1 MPDELANPPVGTG
14 GQPRIAYQENVMSRR
29 WWITLYT
36 SATITLMAATAW
48 AQEEAAD
55 PGAEIE
61 ISVLD
66 HFVKKG
72 GFITYGILIPLSI
85 LMVALVVEHAIKIR
99 RKRMIPPDLHQRI
112 RELFE
117 QRKFRDVLDLTND
130 EPSDL
135 GHVINAALAQA
146 GSGFAAMERALEE
159 ALDQRT
165 ARLFRKIELL
175 NTIGNVSPM
184 IGLFG
189 TVFGMI
195 VAFQTLVESGGQ
207 PDPGKLAAGISV
219 ALVTTFWGLL
229 VGIPA
234 LTAFAIFRN
243 RVDGLT
249 AECAIT
255 ADELL
260 MVFKPGSGRGPGTA
274 QQPPAP
280 KPAPAPR
287 GQTPPPRPQNS
298 EA

>member
-1 MPDELANPPVGTG
+1 MRLYATLGLA
-14 GQPRIAYQENVMSRR
+14 
-29 WWITLYT
+29 LL
-36 SATITLMAATAW
+36 SATAY
-48 AQEEAAD
+48 AQEEAE
-55 PGAEIE
+55 PVSEIE

-66 HFVKKG
+66 HFVRKG
-72 GFITYGILIPLSI
+72 GPITWFVLIPLSI
-85 LMVALVVEHAIKIR
+85 VMVALIVEHAIKIR
-99 RKRMIPPDLHQRI
+99 RKRIIPPALCDRI
-112 RELFE
+112 RDLFS
-117 QRKFRDVLDLTND
+117 QRKFRDVVDVTD
-130 EPSDL
+130 DDPSDL
-135 GHVINAALAQA
+135 GHVINAALGQA
-146 GSGFAAMERALEE
+146 GSGFAAMERALQE

-165 ARLFRKIELL
+165 ARLLRKIELL

-249 AECAIT
+249 TECAIT
-255 ADELL
+255 ADELIA
-260 MVFKPGSGRGPGTA
+260 VFRPGAGRQAGTA
-274 QQPPAP
+274 QQTPSPAP
-280 KPAPAPR
+280 KPASAPR
-287 GQTPPPRPQNS
+287 PAQAPRTQSPGAP
-298 EA
+298 E